1 VSDAA
6 YWQGRFDALAR
17 LDEEDAAAYD
27 AAHER
32 LEADW
37 RAAYEVAFVETAVAR
52 GWKPEDAQTWPSEI
66 GADAFLES
74 WQDASRDPREAAR
87 RDVIECEGQAE

>member
-1 VSDAA
+1 MSDAA

-17 LDEEDAAAYD
+17 LDEEDAEAYD

-37 RAAYEVAFVETAVAR
+37 RAAYEVAFVATAVAR
-52 GWKPEDAQTWPSEI
+52 GWTREAAQTWPGEI

-74 WQDASRDPREAAR
+74 WQYGRDPRETAR
-87 RDVIECEGQAE
+87 RDVIECEGEAG